1 MFIILM
7 LIFILQSVWL
17 YITEL
22 AGKDLEIDVVFKFL
36 LYVSPR
42 LIVLVLPLT
51 ILLASIMVF
60 GSFAENYEFAAM
72 KSTGISLQRAMRS
85 LAIFITGLAITTF
98 FFANNV
104 IPWAEFNFY
113 NLRKNLAK
121 VKPAMVIAEGQF
133 NQIGSINIKVEEK
146 SGDRGQ
152 YLKDVVIHK
161 QKAGRLGNFTV
172 IKSMT
177 GELTSAP
184 DSDVLQLVLYDGNY
198 YDAIQPKEIEER
210 RKRPLVK
217 SSFEKYTLNVDLSQ
231 MNNVDLDE
239 KKYASKYSML
249 SAKELSYTIDTLK
262 IDRKKD
268 FEDLSENMYNRTT
281 ASTLSLNMNP
291 REVDSAFSGASI
303 YELFDNRRKIQLIDA
318 ATNSVNS
325 TRAIL
330 NSKKKTLAIAE
341 KNLNKHIISFYEKFA
356 LGFACII
363 LFFVGAPLG
372 ALIRK
377 GGFGLPIVIAI
388 VLFLTYHFIGIFAK
402 NSAEDSS
409 LNPIAATWL
418 STLIMLPLSVYLTN
432 RATKDRSLVS
442 FDGIFDPIN
451 KLIGRKE
458 SEQKPVSSDQ
468 LVKSSEAFQTL
479 DGYSKEKLIDV
490 IKNYRQYD
498 LDVSYKNS
506 ALAILNERGFTE
518 DELRFGGNLLNENY
532 ENALRYKK
540 SYASNSV
547 TTFKLYFISLIGD
560 IVGAVLNNNGFPTIG
575 LILMIIGILA
585 TLIYIVYL
593 FKSLSSLSNFYK
605 QIPEKSGVN
614 IFVLLFM
621 GLPLFFLLYF
631 YYKDKLKEDIKTIR

>member
-1 MFIILM
+1 
-7 LIFILQSVWL
+7 
-17 YITEL
+17 
-22 AGKDLEIDVVFKFL
+22 
-36 LYVSPR
+36 
-42 LIVLVLPLT
+42 
-51 ILLASIMVF
+51 
-60 GSFAENYEFAAM
+60 
-72 KSTGISLQRAMRS
+72 
-85 LAIFITGLAITTF
+85 
-98 FFANNV
+98 
-104 IPWAEFNFY
+104 
-113 NLRKNLAK
+113 
-121 VKPAMVIAEGQF
+121 
-133 NQIGSINIKVEEK
+133 
-146 SGDRGQ
+146 
-152 YLKDVVIHK
+152 
-161 QKAGRLGNFTV
+161 
-172 IKSMT
+172 
-177 GELTSAP
+177 
-184 DSDVLQLVLYDGNY
+184 
-198 YDAIQPKEIEER
+198 IQPKEIEER